1 MSKIARIVA
10 ALLALA
16 TTGSAA
22 AASLLFE
29 NVTVIDGTGRPPMP
43 GAWVLVT
50 DDRIAAVS
58 PARIEAPPGATRID
72 GAGKFLIPGL
82 INSHIHLPGG
92 RTGRGNREMIM
103 DLDTG
108 VHTLHGF
115 LYSGVTAIYDSGNNV
130 DYIFRMR
137 DDERAGRIVA
147 PRVFAT
153 GRLIT
158 RADGYQCCA
167 GGIQVG
173 GLEDGI
179 AQLDALMARGPDMI
193 KFIRERRG
201 MGAEPGNLPMVPLD
215 VMGALITR
223 ANDRGVRT
231 TVHVS
236 EEQMAREAIAAGID
250 ALAHPVY
257 LAETAEEFARF
268 LAANRIPVSTTMGRV
283 DTDPSVFDRPV
294 FAATMGEA
302 ERVANQM
309 NPMYIGTPNGVWRG
323 GLMKAVLHNIRQ
335 MHKAGV
341 ILAMGTDRSMGAYV
355 HRELELLV
363 QAGIPPLQALR
374 VGTLNAAIYLGR
386 ESDLGSI
393 ERGKLADLV
402 LLAADPTANIRNAEQ
417 IVDVFKAGVR
427 IDRATLNLPV
437 NGWVGKSVAGG
448 GGD

>member
-1 MSKIARIVA
+1 MLGRAIAMLMVFVA
-10 ALLALA
+10 AGPA
-16 TTGSAA
+16 S

-29 NVTVIDGTGRPPMP
+29 NVTVIDGTGRPPLT

-50 DDRIAAVS
+50 DDRVAAVS
-58 PARIEAPPGATRID
+58 PARIEAPAGAARID
-72 GAGKFLIPGL
+72 GTGKFLIPGL

-108 VHTLHGF
+108 LHTLHGF

-130 DYIFRMR
+130 DFIFRMR
-137 DDERAGRIVA
+137 DDERSGRIVA

-173 GLEDGI
+173 GLADGI

-223 ANDRGVRT
+223 ANDRGFRT

-236 EEQMAREAIAAGID
+236 EEPLAREAIAAGID

-257 LAETAEEFARF
+257 LAETAEAFARF

-283 DTDPSVFDRPV
+283 DTDPAVFDRPL
-294 FAATMGEA
+294 FAATMGSA
-302 ERVANQM
+302 EIAANQK

-323 GLMKAVLHNIRQ
+323 GLMKAVMHNIRQ
-335 MHKAGV
+335 MHEAGA
-341 ILAMGTDRSMGAYV
+341 ILALGTDRSMGAYV

-363 QAGIPPLQALR
+363 QAGIPPLDALR
-374 VGTLNAAIYLGR
+374 IGTLNAAIYIGR
-386 ESDLGSI
+386 ERDLGSI

-417 IVDVFKAGVR
+417 IVDVYKSGVR
-427 IDRATLNLPV
+427 IDRAKLNLPV
-437 NGWVGKSVAGG
+437 NGWTGRGAVGG